1 MNKKPHHSNSQSM
14 ANTMNEVSCAL
25 TDKRNQP
32 KPDDRSDNVD
42 KLQQMVQNTLENID
56 EAEETMSE
64 SSVEANEE
72 IKAKNQR
79 RAEAVEAMRH
89 EIKDESED
97 QLHQ

>member
-1 MNKKPHHSNSQSM
+1 
-14 ANTMNEVSCAL
+14 MNEVSCAL
-25 TDKRNQP
+25 TEKQNQP

-56 EAEETMSE
+56 EAEETMNE
-64 SSVEANEE
+64 SSVETNQQ

-79 RAEAVEAMRH
+79 RKESVEAMRQ

-97 QLHQ
+97 QLNQ